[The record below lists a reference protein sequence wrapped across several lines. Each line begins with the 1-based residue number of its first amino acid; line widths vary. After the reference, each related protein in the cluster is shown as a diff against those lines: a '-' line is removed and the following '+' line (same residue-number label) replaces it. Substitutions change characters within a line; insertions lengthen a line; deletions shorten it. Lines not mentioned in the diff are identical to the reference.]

1 MACSSVTFNSLRS
14 SFYVD
19 FRLMDC
25 QRRKLTKSMDSIRLS
40 TRARI
45 EIANSRGAAKT
56 MNTQDD
62 VPTAPVAKRALA
74 VINGDKN
81 VEAYYMGWQEAQSN
95 PYDAVQN
102 PGGCIQLGLSENK
115 LSLDLL
121 DHWFSTHSTAPAPEL
136 ENALNFKAIT
146 GYPDVYHGLL
156 IFRDLMANFM
166 NELYGGG
173 VSFDPENMVITTGAT
188 SAIEILAFCLADP
201 GNVFLVPAPYYP
213 GFERDI
219 NFRSQVDLVPVP
231 SFSADDFSITRAAL
245 EQAFED
251 AVSRGSKVKAVLM
264 TSPSN
269 PLGMTYNRDQLS
281 VILDFIRQKDIHLI
295 CDEIYAGSV
304 FGTSEFISIAELVM
318 PPRVDPTR
326 VHIIYGLSK
335 VLGIPGFR
343 VGLLYSWN
351 NLVLDAAKKFTRF
364 SSVPTL
370 TQQILI
376 SLLSDTQFLKL
387 FLSENL
393 KRLQERWKLVSHG
406 LQEAGLVFLNCT
418 AGFFCWVNIGNV
430 ASVESKEQEL
440 ELWKKLLYVVGVNV
454 TPGSACQ
461 CSEPGWFRLCFA
473 YVDDQTISVA
483 LDRIKRFTASL

>member
-1 MACSSVTFNSLRS
+1 MH
-14 SFYVD
+14 
-19 FRLMDC
+19 
-25 QRRKLTKSMDSIRLS
+25 
-40 TRARI
+40 
-45 EIANSRGAAKT
+45 
-56 MNTQDD
+56 TQDED
-62 VPTAPVAKRALA
+62 VATAHVAKRALA
-74 VINGDKN
+74 VVNDDKH
-81 VEAYYMGWQEAQSN
+81 VEAYYMGWHEAQSN

-102 PGGCIQLGLSENK
+102 PGGCIQLGLSENT

-121 DHWFSTHSTAPAPEL
+121 DDWFSTHSTAPALEL
-136 ENALNFKAIT
+136 ENVLNFKAIA

-156 IFRDLMANFM
+156 IFRNLMANFM
-166 NELYGGG
+166 NELYGGA
-173 VSFDPENMVITTGAT
+173 VSFDPEKMVITTGAT

-201 GNVFLVPAPYYP
+201 GDVFLVPAPYYP

-219 NFRSQVDLVPVP
+219 RFRSQVDLVPVP
-231 SFSADDFSITRAAL
+231 SFSSDGFAVTRAAL

-251 AVSRGSKVKAVLM
+251 AVSRGRKVKAVLM

-269 PLGMTYNRDQLS
+269 PLGMTYSRDQLS
-281 VILDFIRQKDIHLI
+281 VILDFIGQKDMHLI

-304 FGTSEFISIAELVM
+304 FGTTEFISIAELVM
-318 PPRVDPTR
+318 PPRVDPNR

-351 NLVLDAAKKFTRF
+351 SLVLDAAKKLTRF

-376 SLLSDTQFLKL
+376 SLLSDTHFLRL

-393 KRLQERWKLVSHG
+393 KRLQQRWRLVSHG
-406 LQEAGLVFLNCT
+406 LQEAGLEFVNCT
-418 AGFFCWVNIGNV
+418 AGFFCWVNIGKV
-430 ASVESKEQEL
+430 ASVQTKEQEL
-440 ELWKKLLYVVGVNV
+440 ELWSKLLHVEGLNV

-473 YVDDQTISVA
+473 YVDDQTMSVA